1 MKCLSMQ
8 VERLFMSGYGMTP
21 GMFYVKEHCPQQ
33 AVDGITMP
41 AETRQLRLGAH
52 MLVNISPELLQVGF
66 SNGAVAFDRNNIVIH
81 RASVRLGKDGFFELI
96 PEREND
102 KDGALCFFDVG
113 TGGYSCVEYA
123 TDKHEVIARGV
134 TESLPFVGYETVAL
148 VAMQPGSS
156 VQANRYAK
164 RWLIFGESILRETLS
179 YLFDGK
185 TLSLQNP
192 TPRR

>member
-33 AVDGITMP
+33 AVGGITVP
-41 AETRQLRLGAH
+41 AETRELCLGAR
-52 MLVNISPELLQVGF
+52 MKVTLSTELLRVGF
-66 SNGAVAFDRNNIVIH
+66 SNGSVAFERNNIVVH
-81 RASVRLGKDGFFELI
+81 RASVRLGKDGYFELI

-113 TGGYSCVEYA
+113 SGGYSCIEYA

-134 TESLPFVGYETVAL
+134 TDSLPLVGYETVAL
-148 VAMQPGSS
+148 VAMQPGST

-164 RWLIFGESILRETLS
+164 RWVFFGESVLRETLS
-179 YLFDGK
+179 YIFDGNK
-185 TLSLQNP
+185 LSLQNP
-192 TPRR
+192 RPSR